1 MICMNEWNGQVKM
14 EMLALIF
21 VFIILRNVIYTF
33 TNTKSN
39 FFSKVQIFPF
49 LFFCSSFVWRS
60 FQLVP
65 HLNLC

>member
-39 FFSKVQIFPF
+39 FFLKYKFSHFYFSVAA
-49 LFFCSSFVWRS
+49 LSGGLS
-60 FQLVP
+60 
-65 HLNLC
+65 N